1 MEKKNES
8 NIQINNNENK
18 EKELENNINLNES
31 LNLTRANT
39 VSFKNPI
46 NENNNLSNYKRIRFY
61 SETIPNFVPRL
72 KPIKTEKKPS
82 PLKLNHLNFKRNS
95 NNIINEISELN
106 EKLVSS
112 FEKED
117 CSDLSEIEDSSDD
130 EDLNFDN
137 NNNNNKSNNEIN
149 NNNNNKSN
157 DNLNCSFIQNLK
169 KEMNKIKSEM
179 KKNRKI
185 SLNDFDSE
193 SSKKSISEIFLEKEN
208 KLIYGNNNLI
218 KRGFSIIQV
227 LEQNSP
233 HIELYKKL
241 SFDQKF
247 VL

>member
-8 NIQINNNENK
+8 NIQINNNESK

-137 NNNNNKSNNEIN
+137 NNNNKSNNEIN

-185 SLNDFDSE
+185 SFNDFDSE
-193 SSKKSISEIFLEKEN
+193 SSKKSILEIFLEKEN

-241 SFDQKF
+241 SFDQEF

>member
-1 MEKKNES
+1 M
-8 NIQINNNENK
+8 
-18 EKELENNINLNES
+18 
-31 LNLTRANT
+31 
-39 VSFKNPI
+39 
-46 NENNNLSNYKRIRFY
+46 
-61 SETIPNFVPRL
+61 
-72 KPIKTEKKPS
+72 
-82 PLKLNHLNFKRNS
+82 
-95 NNIINEISELN
+95 
-106 EKLVSS
+106 
-112 FEKED
+112 
-117 CSDLSEIEDSSDD
+117 SEIEDSSDD
-130 EDLNFDN
+130 EDLNFD

-169 KEMNKIKSEM
+169 KEMIKIKSEM

-193 SSKKSISEIFLEKEN
+193 RSKKSILEIFLEKEN

>member
-8 NIQINNNENK
+8 NIQINNNESK

-61 SETIPNFVPRL
+61 SENIPNFVPRL

-137 NNNNNKSNNEIN
+137 NNNNKSNNEIN

-185 SLNDFDSE
+185 SFNDFDSE
-193 SSKKSISEIFLEKEN
+193 SSKKSILEIFLEKEN

-241 SFDQKF
+241 SFDQEF

>member
-8 NIQINNNENK
+8 NIQINNNESK

-61 SETIPNFVPRL
+61 SENIPNFVPRL

-137 NNNNNKSNNEIN
+137 NNNNKSNNEIN

-169 KEMNKIKSEM
+169 KEMIKIKSEM

-193 SSKKSISEIFLEKEN
+193 RSKKSILEIFLEKEN

>member
-8 NIQINNNENK
+8 NIQINNNESK

-61 SETIPNFVPRL
+61 SENIPNFVPRL

-137 NNNNNKSNNEIN
+137 NNNNKSNNEIN

-185 SLNDFDSE
+185 SFNDFDSE
-193 SSKKSISEIFLEKEN
+193 SSKKSILEIFLEKEN

>member
-18 EKELENNINLNES
+18 KKELENNINLNES

-137 NNNNNKSNNEIN
+137 NNNN
-149 NNNNNKSN
+149 KSN

-193 SSKKSISEIFLEKEN
+193 RSKKSILEIFLEKEN

>member
-8 NIQINNNENK
+8 NIQINNNESK

-61 SETIPNFVPRL
+61 SENIPNFVPRL

-137 NNNNNKSNNEIN
+137 NNNNKSNNEIN

-185 SLNDFDSE
+185 SFNDFDSE
-193 SSKKSISEIFLEKEN
+193 SSKKSILEIFLEKEN

-241 SFDQKF
+241 
-247 VL
+247 VLIKNLFYK

>member
-39 VSFKNPI
+39 VSFKIPI

-61 SETIPNFVPRL
+61 SENIPNFVPRL

-117 CSDLSEIEDSSDD
+117 YSDLSEIEDSSDD
-130 EDLNFDN
+130 EDLNFE
-137 NNNNNKSNNEIN
+137 NNNKSNNEIN

-185 SLNDFDSE
+185 SFNDFDSE
-193 SSKKSISEIFLEKEN
+193 SSKKSILEIFLEKEN

-247 VL
+247 IL

>member
-18 EKELENNINLNES
+18 KKELENNINLNES

-61 SETIPNFVPRL
+61 SENIPNFVPRL

-137 NNNNNKSNNEIN
+137 NNNNKSNNEIN

-185 SLNDFDSE
+185 SFNDFDSE
-193 SSKKSISEIFLEKEN
+193 SSKKSILEIFLEKEN

>member
-8 NIQINNNENK
+8 NIQINNNESK

-61 SETIPNFVPRL
+61 SENIPNFVPRL

-137 NNNNNKSNNEIN
+137 NNNNKSNNEIN

-185 SLNDFDSE
+185 SFNDFDSE
-193 SSKKSISEIFLEKEN
+193 SSKKSILEIFLEKEN

-218 KRGFSIIQV
+218 KRGFSVIQV

-241 SFDQKF
+241 SFDQEF

>member
-95 NNIINEISELN
+95 NNIIDEISELN

-137 NNNNNKSNNEIN
+137 NNNNNKSN
-149 NNNNNKSN
+149 

-193 SSKKSISEIFLEKEN
+193 RSKKSILEIFLEKEN

>member
-39 VSFKNPI
+39 VSFKIPI

-61 SETIPNFVPRL
+61 SENIPNFVPRL

-117 CSDLSEIEDSSDD
+117 YSDLSEIEDSSDD
-130 EDLNFDN
+130 EDLNFE
-137 NNNNNKSNNEIN
+137 NNNKSNNEIN
-149 NNNNNKSN
+149 NNNKNKSN

-185 SLNDFDSE
+185 SFNDFDSE
-193 SSKKSISEIFLEKEN
+193 SSKKSILEIFLEKEN

-247 VL
+247 IL

>member
-8 NIQINNNENK
+8 NIKINNNESK

-61 SETIPNFVPRL
+61 SENIPNFVPRL

-137 NNNNNKSNNEIN
+137 NNNNKSNNEIN

-185 SLNDFDSE
+185 SFNDFDSE
-193 SSKKSISEIFLEKEN
+193 SSKKSILEIFLEKEN

-218 KRGFSIIQV
+218 KRGFSVIQV

-241 SFDQKF
+241 NFD
-247 VL
+247 

>member
-8 NIQINNNENK
+8 NIQINNNESK

-61 SETIPNFVPRL
+61 SENIPNFVPRL

-106 EKLVSS
+106 EKSVSS

-130 EDLNFDN
+130 EDLNFD

-185 SLNDFDSE
+185 SFNDFDSE
-193 SSKKSISEIFLEKEN
+193 SSKKSILEIFLEKEN

-241 SFDQKF
+241 SFDQEF

>member
-8 NIQINNNENK
+8 NIQINNNESK

-61 SETIPNFVPRL
+61 SDNIPNFVPRL

-137 NNNNNKSNNEIN
+137 NNNNKSNNEIN

-185 SLNDFDSE
+185 SFNDFDSE
-193 SSKKSISEIFLEKEN
+193 SSKKSILEIFLEKEN

-233 HIELYKKL
+233 HIELNKKL

>member
-8 NIQINNNENK
+8 NIQINNNESK

-61 SETIPNFVPRL
+61 SENIPNFVPRL

-137 NNNNNKSNNEIN
+137 NNNNKSNNEIN

-185 SLNDFDSE
+185 SFNDFDSE
-193 SSKKSISEIFLEKEN
+193 SSKKSILEIFLEKEN

-241 SFDQKF
+241 SFDH
-247 VL
+247 

>member
-8 NIQINNNENK
+8 NIQINNNESK

-61 SETIPNFVPRL
+61 SDNIPNFVPRL

-137 NNNNNKSNNEIN
+137 NNNNKSNNEIN

-185 SLNDFDSE
+185 SFNDFDSE
-193 SSKKSISEIFLEKEN
+193 SSKKSILEIFLEKEN

-241 SFDQKF
+241 SFDH
-247 VL
+247 

>member
-39 VSFKNPI
+39 VSFKIPI

-61 SETIPNFVPRL
+61 SENIPNFVPRL
-72 KPIKTEKKPS
+72 QPIKTQKKPS

-117 CSDLSEIEDSSDD
+117 YSDLSEIEDSSDD
-130 EDLNFDN
+130 EDLNFE
-137 NNNNNKSNNEIN
+137 NNNKSNNEIN

-185 SLNDFDSE
+185 SFNDFDSE
-193 SSKKSISEIFLEKEN
+193 SSKKSILEIFLEKEN

-247 VL
+247 IL

>member
-18 EKELENNINLNES
+18 KKELENNINLNES

-61 SETIPNFVPRL
+61 SENIPNFVPRL

-137 NNNNNKSNNEIN
+137 NNNNKSNNEIN

-185 SLNDFDSE
+185 SFNDFDSE
-193 SSKKSISEIFLEKEN
+193 SSKKSILEIFLEKEN

-241 SFDQKF
+241 SFDQEF